1 MAILLAAMPA
11 LRLSV
16 VQYLNSVPLVW
27 GMLRGEQRGKFE
39 LQLTVP
45 SGCAEAVGNRQA
57 DAGIVPSIEYQ
68 RLDRVQI
75 LSGMSIASKR
85 EAKSVLLLSK
95 VPLTKVQSVA
105 LDHSSRT
112 SAALVRILM
121 HKFYARRVNFSPAAP
136 QPDAMLKRA
145 DAALVIGDPA
155 LTYRGQVAEVHDLA
169 AEWRKFTGLPFV
181 FALWVGHEGVR
192 LSRHHA
198 DFAASLDFG
207 LAHIDDI
214 AAEYAP
220 KLAITPTAVKIYLT
234 ENIDYS
240 LDEENREGL
249 RLFYRLARETG
260 IIPAEKELLLV

>member
-1 MAILLAAMPA
+1 MPA

-16 VQYLNSVPLVW
+16 VQYLNTVPLIW
-27 GMLRGEQRGKFE
+27 GMLHGEQQGKFE

-45 SGCAEAVGNRQA
+45 SGCADSVRQRQA
-57 DAGIVPSIEYQ
+57 DVGIIPSIEYQ
-68 RLDRVQI
+68 RLDRAQI
-75 LSGMSIASKR
+75 LAGMSIASKY
-85 EAKSVLLLSK
+85 EVKSVLLLSK
-95 VPLTKVQSVA
+95 MPLTKVQTVA

-136 QPDAMLKRA
+136 QPDEMLRHA

-155 LTYRGQVAEVHDLA
+155 LTYSGQVAEVHDLA

-181 FALWVGHEGVR
+181 FALWVGHDDVH
-192 LSRHHA
+192 LSRRHT

-207 LAHIDDI
+207 LAHLDDI
-214 AAEYAP
+214 AVEYAP
-220 KLAITPTAVKIYLT
+220 RLGMTASAVKVYLT

-240 LDEENREGL
+240 LDEENRQGL
-249 RLFYRLARETG
+249 RLFYKLARETG
-260 IIPAEKELLLV
+260 IIPAEKELYFA